1 MPKSQKTT
9 KKTVKKVAPPSATPE
24 TPKTPKKGGGKS
36 QYETKILPN
45 LAEIERYHRVGVT
58 EAQLC
63 AYYEVGKTQW
73 TQYKK
78 DHPELAEI
86 LCNAKKALK
95 TELINRAY
103 EVATSGTYVETTIV
117 EYYTIKDGQKVVTG
131 GKTTTHKRYSKPDA
145 GMLQFLLINRFPDE
159 FARDPH
165 AVELRKKALELAEQ
179 GKAPSDGWEGV

>member
-24 TPKTPKKGGGKS
+24 TPKTPKKGGDKS

-103 EVATSGTYVETTIV
+103 EVATGGTYVETTIV

>member
-9 KKTVKKVAPPSATPE
+9 KKTVKKVAPPSATHE

-103 EVATSGTYVETTIV
+103 EVATGGTYVETTIV